1 MNNFVA
7 EHPRTSA
14 RERLRDWRPAIRHEA
29 LKPGESLPPGPRTSA
44 ALQSLRVWGGRNSYF
59 PAMRERYGDTFS
71 LNVAPVNAINP
82 QDLGPAEKLAV
93 DEEDVESFLD
103 HFHQHTDKPDVDS
116 EAPPP

>member
-1 MNNFVA
+1 VTRKKNKKSDDD
-7 EHPRTSA
+7 EKKHDWGIHPA
-14 RERLRDWRPAIRHEA
+14 PLAVP
-29 LKPGESLPPGPRTSA
+29 
-44 ALQSLRVWGGRNSYF
+44 
-59 PAMRERYGDTFS
+59 
-71 LNVAPVNAINP
+71 PVNAINP